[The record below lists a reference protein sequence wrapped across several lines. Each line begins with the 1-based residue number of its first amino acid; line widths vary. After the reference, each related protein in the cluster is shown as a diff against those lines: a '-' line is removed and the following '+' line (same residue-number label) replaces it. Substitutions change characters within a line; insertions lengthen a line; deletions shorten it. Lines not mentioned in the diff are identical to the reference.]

1 MTRFRLGALVGA
13 AALGTALSAAGAAAP
28 ALAAAHAPH
37 VCPAGEWYSVSG
49 SKPYFILRK
58 GDKTTGPH
66 GVRLRLG
73 VSSGTKVSGQV
84 TASGSY
90 NLNDLISKADAK
102 ISAKIAFSRTSS
114 VSQSAEWKVPKSDPV
129 GWLGWGSWGYKFNW
143 QRGHYIGSCRFVV
156 DRRGTA
162 KLPAK
167 ATGFDK
173 GKGEGPPAS

>member
-28 ALAAAHAPH
+28 AQAAAHAPH

-90 NLNDLISKADAK
+90 SLNDLISKADAK

-114 VSQSAEWKVPKSDPV
+114 VNQSASWKVPSSYPV
-129 GWLGWGSWGYKFNW
+129 SWLGWGSWGYKFNW

-173 GKGEGPPAS
+173 GKGEGPAPS

>member
-1 MTRFRLGALVGA
+1 MTRFRLGALAGA

-49 SKPYFILRK
+49 SKPYFILHK
-58 GDKTTGPH
+58 KTTGAA
-66 GVRLRLG
+66 GITLKLG
-73 VSSGTKVSGQV
+73 VSSGTKVTGQV

-90 NLNDLISKADAK
+90 SLNDLISKADAK
-102 ISAKIAFSRTSS
+102 IDAKIAFSRTSS
-114 VSQSAEWKVPKSDPV
+114 VSQSASWKVPSSYPV

-173 GKGEGPPAS
+173 GKGEGPAAS